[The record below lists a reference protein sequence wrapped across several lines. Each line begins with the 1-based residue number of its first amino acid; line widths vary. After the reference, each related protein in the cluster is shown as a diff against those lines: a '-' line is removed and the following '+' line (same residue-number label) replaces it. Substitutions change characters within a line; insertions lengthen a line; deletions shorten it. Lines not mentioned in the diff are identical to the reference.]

1 RIQMQLTQCRFLCYD
16 GTGNLEERTARMAAY
31 IYILECQDGSLYTGI
46 TTDPVKRMRQHC
58 GTLAG
63 GAKYTRSHPPRQL
76 RALWETGS
84 YRDAARFEACCKRLS
99 RKEKLRLLES
109 PACWTQLLPALAELE
124 FTPVPTFPLELRP
137 DSP

>member
-1 RIQMQLTQCRFLCYD
+1 
-16 GTGNLEERTARMAAY
+16 MAAY

-58 GTLAG
+58 GALAG

-109 PACWTQLLPALAELE
+109 PACWTQLLPALADFYRRNVYRLDY
-124 FTPVPTFPLELRP
+124 R
-137 DSP
+137 

>member
-1 RIQMQLTQCRFLCYD
+1 
-16 GTGNLEERTARMAAY
+16 MAAY

-109 PACWTQLLPALAELE
+109 PACWTQLLPALAELK

-137 DSP
+137 DIP

>member
-1 RIQMQLTQCRFLCYD
+1 
-16 GTGNLEERTARMAAY
+16 MAAY

-99 RKEKLRLLES
+99 RKEKIRLLES